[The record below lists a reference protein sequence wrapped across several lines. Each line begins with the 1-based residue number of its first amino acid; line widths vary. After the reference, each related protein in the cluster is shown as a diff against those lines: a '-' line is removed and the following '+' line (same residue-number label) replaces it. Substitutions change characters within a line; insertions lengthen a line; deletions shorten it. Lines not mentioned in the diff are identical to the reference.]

1 MPQARFL
8 GRRWRIATDSL
19 PLLFY
24 PLLRILMIVLFV
36 LLLSLVGITLT
47 GNYQCNSYAWVAVA
61 IYGMTVI
68 YFVELVVSF
77 LIVRFGWRGGPLNE
91 KKRMPQMSI
100 MIHLWIVVEA
110 IKLILIIWGL
120 VVVFSPK
127 VGRECWSNNPCNAHR
142 DLLPRVCVPGATGDV
157 VLTPACQ
164 VIFNNQKEYSE
175 CFDRWGRVAA
185 GWMLDNVVSVNRET
199 DPPSVNFTY
208 PGMVTCRTDVAWD
221 RDARLAKL
229 NPFDDKVN
237 IFLYLFDI
245 LQQIDDA
252 ERGESPNEIS
262 AVDVLPRAYQ
272 ILVSQFISNGED
284 SAVNAT
290 TGPVYLPWNVC
301 MSDTCI
307 SLLQNSCSQWRDF
320 VSLPDT
326 HKLSGWFAAIMFFS
340 LAECILTA
348 LIFFISFNAFPDYD
362 NEESWQGLLSGMA
375 RRLGYME
382 DLQTTSTDDGVDAL
396 VGIGGLLYSLF
407 GGADLDVTD
416 LLLGLYLVHLRQKW
430 KRKKHALEYL
440 AKHGYYGT
448 ERHLSTWRSRII
460 GFLLFPLLND
470 GYHKRKNISTEDND
484 WEAVEASASAESNG
498 AALEQ
503 LSSELQHAT
512 ISEQHNDSNH
522 MFDGSLMLRHTFV
535 RLKSIEEKAEE
546 RVSLVRQD
554 RALITPLSLRHV
566 TFRTRDDYNVNV
578 SGDIVSLYLG
588 SAHPAVDVQDLKS
601 VLHFLPIARASYG
614 LVKSKWRSCIEPKW
628 YRKLQSN
635 MIGYFKSC
643 IPTSVVATHYQERNL
658 KQILRMTDIPL
669 DNVLYVSY
677 ASNPLGEIPY
687 LIVLD
692 DETQNVCISMRGT
705 VGVADLITD
714 LLSSPSDVSRDVD
727 SEEEVYA
734 HAGMT
739 SSAKSMISEFQ
750 EKGIWNALCDGNLVH
765 ECCQMDTTP
774 PDDPED
780 RFPLSRA
787 LSLIR
792 KAIRED
798 KYGLLITGHSL
809 GAAVACL
816 VASQMR
822 RIQPKLNCL
831 SFNPPGG
838 LLDET
843 LRQDSEK
850 YCTSIVCGQDA
861 ISRMS
866 IGTMRRLVDD
876 MMFGLASCKRPKLSV
891 LLDSFMGRYV
901 NTSAAGHV
909 FDRFEDIEP
918 YIMQILLKYLE
929 KSKIH
934 QKNVDDRTMYPP
946 GKIIFLRPYGGLEQS
961 KHVAWDAV
969 WIQALSTLV

>member
-1 MPQARFL
+1 
-8 GRRWRIATDSL
+8 
-19 PLLFY
+19 
-24 PLLRILMIVLFV
+24 MIVLFI
-36 LLLSLVGITLT
+36 LLLALVGITLT
-47 GNYQCNSYAWVAVA
+47 SDYQCNSYAWVAVA
-61 IYGMTVI
+61 MYGMTAI
-68 YFVELVVSF
+68 YFVEIVVSF

-100 MIHLWIVVEA
+100 MIHLWIVVEI
-110 IKLILIIWGL
+110 IKLFLTIWGL

-127 VGRECWSNNPCNAHR
+127 VGRECWSNNPCNAYQ
-142 DLLPRVCVPGATGDV
+142 DLLPKVCVPGATGNV
-157 VLTPACQ
+157 ALTPACQ
-164 VIFNNQKEYSE
+164 VVFNNKKEYSD
-175 CFDRWGRVAA
+175 CFDRWGRVAG
-185 GWMLDNVVSVNRET
+185 GWMLDNVVSVNRDM

-208 PGMVTCRTDVAWD
+208 PGAVTCRTDVAWD
-221 RDARLAKL
+221 RDVRLAEI
-229 NPFDDKVN
+229 NPYDDRVN

-245 LQQIDDA
+245 IQQIDDA
-252 ERGESPNEIS
+252 ERGVSPNETS
-262 AVDVLPRAYQ
+262 AVDVLPKAYQ
-272 ILVSQFISNGED
+272 ILVSQFISNGEA
-284 SAVNAT
+284 SLVNST
-290 TGPVYLPWNVC
+290 DDIVYLPWNVC
-301 MSDTCI
+301 VSDSCM

-326 HKLSGWFAAIMFFS
+326 HRLNGWFTAIMFFS

-348 LIFFISFNAFPDYD
+348 LIFFISFNAFPDYE

-448 ERHLSTWRSRII
+448 ERHLSVWRSRLV
-460 GFLLFPLLND
+460 GFILFPLLND
-470 GYHKRKNISTEDND
+470 GYHRRKNISISEESDVL
-484 WEAVEASASAESNG
+484 AAETHVSLESH
-498 AALEQ
+498 AAAIDQ
-503 LSSELQHAT
+503 LSSELQHET
-512 ISEQHNDSNH
+512 IPEHCDGVSHE
-522 MFDGSLMLRHTFV
+522 FDGSLMLSHTFV
-535 RLKSIEEKAEE
+535 RLKSIDDKSGETQE

-566 TFRTRDDYNVNV
+566 TFTTRDDQDIEV
-578 SGDIVSLYLG
+578 SDDIVGMYLG
-588 SAHPAVDVQDLKS
+588 SSHPTVDPQDLKTA
-601 VLHFLPIARASYG
+601 LHFLPIARASYG
-614 LVKSKWRSCIEPKW
+614 LIKAKWRSCIEPQW
-628 YRKLQSN
+628 HRKLQSK
-635 MIGYFKSC
+635 MFGYFKSC
-643 IPTSVVATHYQERNL
+643 IPTSVVASHYQERNL
-658 KQILRMTDIPL
+658 QQILRMTNIPL
-669 DNVLYVSY
+669 DNILYASY
-677 ASNPLGEIPY
+677 VSNPLGEIPY
-687 LIVLD
+687 LILLD
-692 DETQNVCISMRGT
+692 DSTQNICISMRGT

-739 SSAKSMISEFQ
+739 SSAKYMISEFQ
-750 EKGIWNALCDGNLVH
+750 KKGIWNALCDNSLLQQ
-765 ECCQMDTTP
+765 CCQMDTTP

-787 LSLIR
+787 LRLIR
-792 KAIRED
+792 KAIHED
-798 KYGLLITGHSL
+798 GYDLLITGHSL

-822 RIQPKLNCL
+822 RIQPKLKCI

-876 MMFGLASCKRPKLSV
+876 M
-891 LLDSFMGRYV
+891 
-901 NTSAAGHV
+901 T
-909 FDRFEDIEP
+909 
-918 YIMQILLKYLE
+918 
-929 KSKIH
+929 
-934 QKNVDDRTMYPP
+934 
-946 GKIIFLRPYGGLEQS
+946 
-961 KHVAWDAV
+961 
-969 WIQALSTLV
+969 